1 MKEFLA
7 RLNPTERRFVVGVA
21 VVFFLVVNIVWV
33 WPHFGDWG
41 RTEDALGTARGLL
54 LKFETGT
61 NNIPTLQREI
71 ARYSGQGMFVPPE
84 NQMLYFFRQIQNQA
98 AVSGVGILNMGST
111 RQTTAADNPFFVEQ
125 NQTITVQSGEKQ
137 LVDFLYRLGAE
148 SNSLI
153 RVKVLQVSPDGA
165 HQNLNAHVTLVASYQ
180 KKAPTAPAKTAA
192 PAPAGAAPKPAAPT
206 VAAPPAQKPPLPN
219 PAVAKPNIPAAP
231 KPLLPFPGR
240 GPATNA
246 HNPLMPNKT

>member
-1 MKEFLA
+1 MKEFFA

-41 RTEDALGTARGLL
+41 RTQEALRTARGLL

-61 NNIPTLQREI
+61 NEIPTLEREI
-71 ARYSGQGMFVPPE
+71 ARFRGQGMFVPPE
-84 NQMLYFFRQIQNQA
+84 DQNIQFFRQIQNQA
-98 AVSGVGILNMGST
+98 TMSGVLITQMGST

-125 NQTITVQSGEKQ
+125 NQTISVQSGEKQ

-153 RVKVLQVSPDGA
+153 RVKVLSVSPDPP
-165 HQNLNAHVTLVASYQ
+165 HQNLNARITLVASYQ
-180 KKAPTAPAKTAA
+180 KKAPAAPVKAGAAA
-192 PAPAGAAPKPAAPT
+192 PAQPAPAP
-206 VAAPPAQKPPLPN
+206 KPPLPN
-219 PAVAKPNIPAAP
+219 PAAAKPTPPNAAP
-231 KPLLPFPGR
+231 KPFPPFPGR
-240 GPATNA
+240 GPATNV
-246 HNPLMPNKT
+246 HNPLMPNKK